1 MAAMRSVFFVVV
13 HILWKVTSGVG
24 SDVMMYRFSIFYIEA
39 NLVCSIV
46 FGILLLHNYFNIDR
60 QEKQIKFDQVLISFI
75 FYFLVDCL
83 WAAIIDGYIPKSRPM
98 MIFECFLIYISMA
111 ATMYFWLQF
120 VLAYEQVPHRNR
132 KINKF
137 AVLFPFIVSTLAMIL
152 NFILAPDVL
161 LNANNDTLPAYN
173 IYLVAVPYIYMGAIL
188 FYTLR
193 KAHAEESI
201 SEKRKHIFIGI
212 FPLMVIAGGLIQ
224 MMHPYIPIY
233 CFTVLILMLLFY
245 IQSIEL
251 RISMDPLTNLN
262 NRGQLT
268 RYVAQESNLHMEG
281 RDTVLI
287 MMDIDGFKQIN
298 DTYGHAEGDKA
309 LVRVSNALK
318 RTVNKYSMPM
328 FLGRYGGDEFILI
341 IHPTDPAETDQLIQE
356 IRKEVAEETKDM
368 PYPIGISIGYD
379 TLGKEEKTIQNCLR
393 RADNN
398 LYKDKKE
405 RKSRASETA
414 ARS

>member
-1 MAAMRSVFFVVV
+1 
-13 HILWKVTSGVG
+13 
-24 SDVMMYRFSIFYIEA
+24 MMYRFSIFYIEA
-39 NLVCSIV
+39 NLVCSVV

-356 IRKEVAEETKDM
+356 IRKEVAEEAKNM
-368 PYPIGISIGYD
+368 PNPVGISIGYD

-414 ARS
+414 ARF